1 MNDDEERIDELR
13 ALWRGLPAAPA
24 PGAADEDLA
33 AADPA
38 TRAVV
43 ARLQEAWR
51 QRDTVVPELPFAL
64 RHVAALRRRVEP
76 SRPHV
81 RRIIPW
87 VAAAAVILAAAWL
100 VTHDRGP
107 SIPATTDVAAT
118 EVPSPDLH
126 APQTEPRVPQ
136 LGPRALQPE
145 PLPPPPVAAVV
156 DVPRERF
163 ALRPD
168 GFEFESE
175 GVRIVLLD
183 RGGKD

>member
-1 MNDDEERIDELR
+1 MNEDEERIDELR
-13 ALWRGLPAAPA
+13 ALWHGLPAAPA

-51 QRDTVVPELPFAL
+51 QRNTVVPELPFAL
-64 RHVAALRRRVEP
+64 RRAAALRRRGEP

-100 VTHDRGP
+100 VTYDRGP
-107 SIPATTDVAAT
+107 SISATTDVATT
-118 EVPSPDLH
+118 EAQSPEPH
-126 APQTEPRVPQ
+126 APQQGPFSPQ
-136 LGPRALQPE
+136 AGPRALQPE
-145 PLPPPPVAAVV
+145 PLPPAPVAAVV

-163 ALRPD
+163 ALRAD